1 MVRVADSRIQ
11 LAFVGGMGLAGW
23 LVVLLLSFY
32 PEVAGF
38 EPWSWSD
45 ELGACFFFAGAARF
59 LAFRAYSRVRIAI
72 DSGFYIATVFICGL
86 LPASTLLLLIL
97 TADFIIRFVI
107 GSGLFRLGEVS
118 WLRVLAQ
125 SFYSGGLPALLLLT
139 LGSMVGDSW
148 FYIATDLMVCW
159 ALPLFTIVF
168 LTSHYVLTGGSHL
181 LLGIRLQ
188 TVSGFVLRVIGAEML
203 LLPLALAMVLGY
215 RHQGFW
221 FFSLVGMASL
231 LTNGVYRRQ
240 ARVGE
245 ELRQRVDELST
256 LNEVGRVISGSLQKD
271 TLVRNIATAT
281 LHLVGH
287 TSRFMIGLIN
297 EDTGRLNCRFFDES
311 GTEFLQMEI
320 APTAGL
326 SGWMMANRSPLL
338 LPELQRQYGDYVNDE
353 TYNDPKYHSWLGVPL
368 LVYDEVVGVMSI
380 QSEEYGVFTQGHL
393 RVLSTI
399 ADQAAVAL
407 ENSRLYGLATIDG
420 LTGLFVR
427 RYFDYRL
434 EEEWERSLRYENP
447 FVIGIFDL
455 DNFKSVN
462 DTHGHPVGDRVLRAA
477 GKVIR
482 KNMRSIDIAARYG
495 GEEFAFILPRTS
507 LSEAAAVAERIRT
520 DIAGIDI
527 SIDSGILK
535 ATVSIGL
542 AGFPDSKTANVQE
555 LLAFADQALYR
566 AKRGGKNRV
575 QVHGESVDIVQ
586 CN

>member
-1 MVRVADSRIQ
+1 MGREADNRVQ

-23 LVVLLLSFY
+23 LVIVLLSAY

-38 EPWSWSD
+38 EPFAWTD
-45 ELGACFFFAGAARF
+45 ELQACFFFAAAARF
-59 LAFRAYSRVRIAI
+59 LAFRAYSRVRVAI
-72 DSGFYIATVFICGL
+72 DSAFYLATVFICGL
-86 LPASTLLLLIL
+86 LPASMLLLLIL
-97 TADFIIRFVI
+97 TADSIVRFII
-107 GSGLFRLGEVS
+107 GSGIYRFGEAS

-125 SFYSGGLPALLLLT
+125 ALYSGGLPALLLLA
-139 LGSMVGDSW
+139 LGSVAGDKWFQNADDLTVG
-148 FYIATDLMVCW
+148 W
-159 ALPLFTIVF
+159 ALPLFALVF
-168 LTSHYVLTGGSHL
+168 LTIHYVLTGGSHL

-188 TVSGFVLRVIGAEML
+188 TVSGFVLRVISAEL
-203 LLPLALAMVLGY
+203 ILLPLALAMVLGY

-221 FFSLVGMASL
+221 FFVLVGMASL

-245 ELRQRVDELST
+245 ELRKRVDELST
-256 LNEVGRVISGSLQKD
+256 LNEVGRVISGSLQQN
-271 TLVRNIATAT
+271 TLLTNIATAT

-287 TSRFMIGLIN
+287 TSRFMIGLLN
-297 EDTGRLNCRFFDES
+297 EETGRLNCRFFDES

-320 APTAGL
+320 AATAGL

-338 LPELQRQYGDYVNDE
+338 LSEAQREYRDYVNDD

-368 LVYDEVVGVMSI
+368 LAYDEVVGVMSI
-380 QSEEYGVFTQGHL
+380 QSEECGVYTQDHL
-393 RVLSTI
+393 RVLTTI
-399 ADQAAVAL
+399 ADQGAVAL

-427 RYFDYRL
+427 RYFDHRL
-434 EEEWERSLRYENP
+434 DEEWERSVRYENP
-447 FVIGIFDL
+447 FVVGIFDL
-455 DNFKSVN
+455 DNFKGVN
-462 DTHGHPVGDRVLRAA
+462 DTYGHPVGDRVLRAV
-477 GKVIR
+477 GKVIG

-507 LSEAAAVAERIRT
+507 LSEAAAVAERIRS
-520 DIAGIDI
+520 DI
-527 SIDSGILK
+527 SSLEVSVDAGVIK

-566 AKRGGKNRV
+566 AKRGGKDRV
-575 QVHGESVDIVQ
+575 QVHGEALDIAG